1 MDELNDRAD
10 QEETSDDSDEDVPVL
25 EAPHLPG
32 NFQSGSQD
40 GQYGEDDD
48 CEDHSYFFHLA
59 ILLCI
64 FSFQLFFGRRRRLIT
79 RNNFCSRELKDV
91 NEQYINSPYEPPHIA
106 AANALYEWPRY
117 EVIFTECGH
126 DCPSEAEPN
135 NNKFLENESFMS
147 IHGMK

>member
-1 MDELNDRAD
+1 MNELNDRAD
-10 QEETSDDSDEDVPVL
+10 QEEASDDSDEDVPVL

-64 FSFQLFFGRRRRLIT
+64 FFF
-79 RNNFCSRELKDV
+79 
-91 NEQYINSPYEPPHIA
+91 
-106 AANALYEWPRY
+106 
-117 EVIFTECGH
+117 
-126 DCPSEAEPN
+126 
-135 NNKFLENESFMS
+135 S
-147 IHGMK
+147 IVFRAP